1 MIVRG
6 FRMGIRSLIA
16 LWLLLPMLL
25 IGAAS
30 SQGMGDRRS
39 VTGPSVVS
47 DESNIPDYINPYQ
60 ASSPEWDPYG
70 PNPYPQPEA
79 GMQPYGPGGKGNAGA
94 YDLQIEPQDPAS
106 RGITIKGEVRIQNQ
120 LYLQRGSEL
129 VTEGGVLLGE
139 PYTLWARVAG
149 KGSLALYDRNSLVLN
164 QGYVTPGWYR
174 ITGAYADFLGAHLYR
189 YSSGGQFSNNL
200 SILVDSGGYPTSH
213 SLTGR
218 VVDEFGKGMRGVRVI
233 LSNNEGGRFS
243 TTTDASGYY
252 GFDVAAGTYLIN
264 AELGGYS
271 FAPTTASV
279 WTGVV
284 SAAKP
289 MVGHPESAGH
299 P

>member
-1 MIVRG
+1 
-6 FRMGIRSLIA
+6 MGIRSLVA
-16 LWLLLPMLL
+16 LGLVLALLL
-25 IGAAS
+25 IGTAS

-39 VTGPSVVS
+39 VTGPSIAS
-47 DESNIPDYINPYQ
+47 EQSSIPDYLNTYS
-60 ASSPEWDPYG
+60 AGKPEWDPYG
-70 PNPYPQPEA
+70 PNPYLQPDRP
-79 GMQPYGPGGKGNAGA
+79 MWDPYGPNGNAGA
-94 YDLQIEPQDPAS
+94 YNLLIEPQDPAS
-106 RGITIKGEVRIQNQ
+106 KGLSIKGDNRIPNQ
-120 LYLQRGSEL
+120 LYLQRGAEL
-129 VTEGGVLLGE
+129 VTEGGVFLGE

-174 ITGAYADFLGAHLYR
+174 ITGAYADFLGTHLYR
-189 YSSGGQFSNNL
+189 VSSAGQASNNL

-218 VVDEFGKGMRGVRVI
+218 VLDESGKGMRGVRVI
-233 LSNNEGGRFS
+233 LSNNEGCRFS

-252 GFDVAAGTYLIN
+252 GYDVAAGAYLIN

-271 FAPTTASV
+271 FAPTAASV

-289 MVGHPESAGH
+289 VVGHPE
-299 P
+299 

>member
-1 MIVRG
+1 MTIWG
-6 FRMGIRSLIA
+6 FGMGIRSLIA
-16 LWLLLPMLL
+16 LWLVLALLL
-25 IGAAS
+25 IGTAS

-47 DESNIPDYINPYQ
+47 EESSIPDYLNAYS
-60 ASSPEWDPYG
+60 AGKPEWDPYG
-70 PNPYPQPEA
+70 PNPYLQPDRP
-79 GMQPYGPGGKGNAGA
+79 MWDPYGPNGNAGA
-94 YDLQIEPQDPAS
+94 YNLLIEPQDPAS
-106 RGITIKGEVRIQNQ
+106 KGLSVKGDNRIPNQ
-120 LYLQRGSEL
+120 LYLQRGAEL

-189 YSSGGQFSNNL
+189 FSSAGRASNNL

-218 VVDEFGKGMRGVRVI
+218 VLDDSGKGIRGVRVI

-252 GFDVAAGTYLIN
+252 GFDVAAGVYLIN

-279 WTGVV
+279 WTGGV

-289 MVGHPESAGH
+289 MVGHPG
-299 P
+299 

>member
-1 MIVRG
+1 
-6 FRMGIRSLIA
+6 MGIRSLTAFWLVLA
-16 LWLLLPMLL
+16 LLL
-25 IGAAS
+25 IGTAS

-39 VTGPSVVS
+39 VTGPPVVS
-47 DESNIPDYINPYQ
+47 QESSIPDYLSP
-60 ASSPEWDPYG
+60 SSAGIPEWDPYG
-70 PNPYPQPEA
+70 PNPYPQPERPEWD
-79 GMQPYGPGGKGNAGA
+79 PYGPNGYGA
-94 YDLQIEPQDPAS
+94 YNLQIEPQDPVS
-106 RGITIKGEVRIQNQ
+106 KGIAIKDEVRIPNQ
-120 LYLQRGSEL
+120 LYLQRVSEL

-149 KGSLALYDRNSLVLN
+149 KGSLTLYDRNSLVLN

-174 ITGAYADFLGAHLYR
+174 ITGAYADFLGTHLYR
-189 YSSGGQFSNNL
+189 FSSEGQASNNL

-218 VVDEFGKGMRGVRVI
+218 VLDESGKGMRGVRVI

-243 TTTDASGYY
+243 TITDASGYY
-252 GFDVAAGTYLIN
+252 GFDVSAGIYLIN
-264 AELGGYS
+264 AELGGYT

-289 MVGHPESAGH
+289 MVGHLLSPGH